1 MVVTCFS
8 PQEGRCADPITLR
21 VDMTEAPR
29 RILHAKLQIPVTKA
43 SVTLFYPKWIP
54 GEHGPTGP
62 VANVAGFNVSANG
75 KPIPWRRDDT
85 EMYAI
90 HVLAP
95 DGTKRLDVSLDFL
108 ISGEEEGY
116 TFGASS
122 SANLAVLN
130 WNQVLLYPTGV
141 PLEDLICTAAIK
153 LPAGWKYGTALPVAR
168 ESGGWVE
175 FKPAPLATVIDSP
188 VNAGRYFRTILLAPE
203 VSPRH
208 VLDLA
213 ADSREAIDMPREEEE
228 HYSQLIREALAL
240 FGAHH
245 YREYHFLYT
254 LCDHVPSFGLEHHES
269 SDNRAKERSL
279 IDDDQRLRTADL
291 LPHEFAHSWNGK
303 YRRPADLATPNYE
316 VPMKT
321 DLLWVY
327 EGLTQYL
334 GWVLAA
340 RSGLLSQE
348 QARDYLALTAA
359 DLENEPGRTW
369 RPLLDTAVSAQF
381 LYGSETSW
389 SGWRRGVDFYDESLL
404 FWLEADA
411 IIREETKGARSLD
424 DFCRRFHGGPSGTPA
439 IRPYTF
445 DEVVATMN
453 EVAPYPWKKFF
464 SERVEQVRPHPPL
477 GGIQHG
483 GWRLTYVDSIS
494 AYEKSLERARK
505 RIDFRYSVGV
515 YLTDEGEI
523 LDLLPGTPGAKAG
536 LAPGMKLI
544 AVNGRQWSADVM
556 HEAIRAAARSRGA
569 IELLARN
576 GDFFATY
583 RVDYTGGERYP
594 RLVRIKGSPDLLDA
608 DLASLVPAPPGGKK
622 P

>member
-1 MVVTCFS
+1 V
-8 PQEGRCADPITLR
+8 
-21 VDMTEAPR
+21 
-29 RILHAKLQIPVTKA
+29 
-43 SVTLFYPKWIP
+43 
-54 GEHGPTGP
+54 
-62 VANVAGFNVSANG
+62 NVAGLTVSANG
-75 KPIPWRRDDT
+75 KAIPWRRDDT

-90 HVLAP
+90 HVQAP
-95 DGTKRLDVSLDFL
+95 GGTKRLDVSLDFL
-108 ISGEEEGY
+108 LSGEEEGF
-116 TFGASS
+116 TSGASS

-141 PLEDLICTAAIK
+141 PMEDVTCAAAIK

-175 FKPAPLATVIDSP
+175 FKPAPLVTLIDSP
-188 VNAGRYFRTILLAPE
+188 VNAGRYFRAILLAPE

-228 HYSQLIREALAL
+228 HYGQLVREGLAL

-254 LCDHVPSFGLEHHES
+254 LSDHVPFFGLEHHES

-279 IDDDQRLRTADL
+279 IDEDQRLRTADL

-303 YRRPADLATPNYE
+303 YRRPADLATPNYQ

-340 RSGLLSQE
+340 RSGLLTTE
-348 QARDYLALTAA
+348 QARDYLAVTAA

-369 RPLLDTAVSAQF
+369 RPLLDTAVSAQI
-381 LYGSETSW
+381 LYGSETAW

-411 IIREETKGARSLD
+411 IIRGETKGAKSLD
-424 DFCRRFHGGPSGTPA
+424 DFCRRFHGGPSGTPTVK
-439 IRPYTF
+439 PYTF

-453 EVAPYPWKKFF
+453 DVAPYPWRKFF
-464 SERVEQVRPHPPL
+464 SERVEQVRPQRIAWL
-477 GGIQHG
+477 G
-483 GWRLTYVDSIS
+483 
-494 AYEKSLERARK
+494 
-505 RIDFRYSVGV
+505 
-515 YLTDEGEI
+515 
-523 LDLLPGTPGAKAG
+523 
-536 LAPGMKLI
+536 
-544 AVNGRQWSADVM
+544 AV
-556 HEAIRAAARSRGA
+556 
-569 IELLARN
+569 
-576 GDFFATY
+576 
-583 RVDYTGGERYP
+583 
-594 RLVRIKGSPDLLDA
+594 
-608 DLASLVPAPPGGKK
+608 ASCT
-622 P
+622 